1 MSNEQIQSILSSH
14 GITFKLS
21 EGFIL
26 AYDEYYDTVNKV
38 SFGNWVNV
46 SGFSIKQI
54 RDFLNY

>member
-1 MSNEQIQSILSSH
+1 MSNEQIQSLLTCH

-26 AYDEYYDTVNKV
+26 AYDEYLNPDTKE
-38 SFGNWVNV
+38 SSGKWVDVTGFNV
-46 SGFSIKQI
+46 KQI